1 MFPLYFSENF
11 SLTVRRLIWTPT
23 MLSNSG
29 NLMNNRKKK
38 KKQPAIAHS
47 DAYLTTSKYISF
59 ADSAY
64 AHRKFFIPSLNR
76 LHIYAYT

>member
-38 KKQPAIAHS
+38 KKP
-47 DAYLTTSKYISF
+47 TSYSTLRCLFDHFQI
-59 ADSAY
+59 
-64 AHRKFFIPSLNR
+64 HLIC
-76 LHIYAYT
+76 

>member
-38 KKQPAIAHS
+38 KKNNQ
-47 DAYLTTSKYISF
+47 L
-59 ADSAY
+59 
-64 AHRKFFIPSLNR
+64 
-76 LHIYAYT
+76 

>member
-23 MLSNSG
+23 VLSNSG

-38 KKQPAIAHS
+38 PQKTAIAHS

-64 AHRKFFIPSLNR
+64 AHRKFFIPSLNSV
-76 LHIYAYT
+76 HIYAYT